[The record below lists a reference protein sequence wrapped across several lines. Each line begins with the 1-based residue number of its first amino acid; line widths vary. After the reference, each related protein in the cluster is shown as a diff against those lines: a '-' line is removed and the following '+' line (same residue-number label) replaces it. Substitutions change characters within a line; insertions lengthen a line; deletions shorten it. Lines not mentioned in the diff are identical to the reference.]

1 VVALQEEATNHPQVA
16 AVKSRGGERCG
27 RKACL
32 EHVRCD
38 PMKANESEPPLTC
51 RNELDDI
58 KTRLATLAWDE
69 SGGSLSTAQT
79 VSGME
84 VARAWVRL
92 LHGTWEPV
100 VPRDGL
106 PLVFNRWLAGYGR
119 SPSGRNREDQS
130 TDAGH
135 RGGPS
140 GSSDEG
146 SVMGLERSG
155 WAVQARP
162 LGNRVAVGRTNG

>member
-1 VVALQEEATNHPQVA
+1 
-16 AVKSRGGERCG
+16 
-27 RKACL
+27 
-32 EHVRCD
+32 
-38 PMKANESEPPLTC
+38 MKANESKPLMTC
-51 RNELDDI
+51 RNLLDDI
-58 KTRLATLAWDE
+58 KTRFVILAWDK
-69 SGGSLSTAQT
+69 SGGSLLTAQM

-100 VPRDGL
+100 VLRDGQ
-106 PLVFNRWLAGYGR
+106 LVVCDLRLAGYGR
-119 SPSGRNREDQS
+119 TPSGRNREDKS

-146 SVMGLERSG
+146 SVMGPERSG
-155 WAVQARP
+155 RAVQARL
-162 LGNRVAVGRTNG
+162 LGNHVAVGGANG